1 MRKGGSYGVRI
12 RPESDKRGAWIDT
25 QNRYASDGC
34 RTADFCQSVR
44 HLSTGDPCVGFAVAA
59 IAALI
64 QGEGIFVGLFFV
76 LAAMAFIVFAFG
88 MTRVSLFADEQRV
101 GSRSLLGTRQC
112 SRQEIS
118 TIQTRASSLY
128 FRRADGTT
136 ALTCGFYLFRAGELR
151 RFAAYLGLPL
161 VLPPWCR

>member
-1 MRKGGSYGVRI
+1 MVITPPTSAKVFGIFLLG
-12 RPESDKRGAWIDT
+12 T
-25 QNRYASDGC
+25 
-34 RTADFCQSVR
+34 
-44 HLSTGDPCVGFAVAA
+44 PCVGFAVAA

-64 QGEGIFVGLFFV
+64 QGEGMLVAIFYV
-76 LAAMAFIVFAFG
+76 LAAIAFIVFAFG
-88 MTRVSLFADEQRV
+88 TSRVSVFADEQRV
-101 GSRSLLGTRQC
+101 VSRSLLGTRQC

-118 TIQTRASSLY
+118 TLQIRASALY

-136 ALTCGFYLFRAGELR
+136 ALTCGFYLFRASELR